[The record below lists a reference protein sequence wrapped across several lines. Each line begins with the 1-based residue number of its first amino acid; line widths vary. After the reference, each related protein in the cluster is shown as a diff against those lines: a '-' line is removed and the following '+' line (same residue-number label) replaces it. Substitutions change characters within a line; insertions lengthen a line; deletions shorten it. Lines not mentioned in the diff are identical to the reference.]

1 MKDFHIH
8 LVSDSTGET
17 VGVVARA
24 SLVQFEKTHTT
35 EHLWTMV
42 RNKSQVKNVL
52 QGIKANPGFVLYT
65 LVNSKIRDELE
76 AGCRELGVPCVSVLK
91 PIVAALGIHL
101 GAETQARPGGQHV
114 LDAEYYQRIDAMHFV
129 LNHDDGHS
137 TWDLDEADVILLG
150 VSRTS
155 KTPTCIY
162 LANRGIKAANVP
174 IVPGFSLQAEVL
186 EARRPLLVGLTVD
199 AKQLVQIRRNRLR
212 LLNEVEETD
221 YVDLETV
228 VNEVKAARRLF
239 SRHGWIVID
248 VTRKSIEEIAAT
260 IINHCNRRKEE
271 LSWPA

>member
-42 RNKSQVKNVL
+42 RNKSQVKKVL

-65 LVNSKIRDELE
+65 LVNSRIRDELE

-101 GAETQARPGGQHV
+101 GAETRARPGGQHV

-228 VNEVKAARRLF
+228 VNEVNAARRLF

-271 LSWPA
+271 HS